1 MATVAKGED
10 LVATLQAARLFLH
23 LPSTSSPS
31 LENIAAFRV
40 ARCLGLAMEGREGSG
55 ARGVAAL
62 RASGM
67 PGRVVDQVEDWVWAA
82 WDSTGS
88 DSEASEAG
96 MEESDDSDTEES
108 EEEEVE
114 EDSEEEDEEV
124 MED

>member
-1 MATVAKGED
+1 MATVARGED
-10 LVATLQAARLFLH
+10 LVATLQAARLSLH
-23 LPSTSSPS
+23 LPTTSSSS

-40 ARCLGLAMEGREGSG
+40 ARCLGLAMEGREGQG

-62 RASGM
+62 RATGL

-96 MEESDDSDTEES
+96 MESEDSETDES
-108 EEEEVE
+108 EEEDEVE